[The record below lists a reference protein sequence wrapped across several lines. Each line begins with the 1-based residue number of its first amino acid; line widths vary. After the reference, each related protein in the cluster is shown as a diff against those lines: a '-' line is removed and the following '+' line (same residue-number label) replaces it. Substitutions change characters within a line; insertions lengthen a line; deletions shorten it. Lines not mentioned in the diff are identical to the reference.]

1 VKGSDQPLTAP
12 GPSSAWRERCL
23 AALLAT
29 LPLSLFGELLL
40 RRTHH
45 RPLGAATFASA
56 AVLLFALTCWST
68 SRLSGFTRSVPSHSV
83 PSHSVPSHSVPNHSA
98 RRTGVVW
105 ALAAVGLVVVIGR
118 LLG

>member
-1 VKGSDQPLTAP
+1 MKGSDQPLTAP

-68 SRLSGFTRSVPSHSV
+68 ARLSGLARSG
-83 PSHSVPSHSVPNHSA
+83 
-98 RRTGVVW
+98 RRVVW
-105 ALAAVGLVVVIGR
+105 VLAAVGLVVVIGR